1 MYSRVYYSTRTK
13 QMVKQFVDDFPPV
26 PIDLSLL
33 RGAPLDELAGIAYD
47 KVNIPKDDED
57 GIVEAKSSP
66 ASGTNWTLVWVVVGI
81 TLAVILIAWLMYRN
95 RK

>member
-1 MYSRVYYSTRTK
+1 MK
-13 QMVKQFVDDFPPV
+13 KDLDEFPPV

-33 RGAPLDELAGIAYD
+33 RGAPLEELAGIAYD
-47 KVNIPKDDED
+47 NVNIPRDEED

-66 ASGTNWTLVWVVVGI
+66 SNDTNWTLVWVVVGI